1 MKNENLTAEVLPV
14 SHITGGKVDVKA
26 VENLM
31 WHDGFVGSFKN
42 ASPDSLVEES
52 GAYIYSDVFEV
63 PKKGT
68 TVYFFDIPGKNAA
81 GVEYAGNT
89 VYVFSNWKCE
99 GDEWVLDTSK
109 RNPFGAQQVEYED
122 VGSCRMFSYT
132 TDEDNVALRICYPS
146 PVGKEGGQAPSAVY
160 LSNVIEPV
168 AEKGKVVDAS
178 YVNGAGEVE
187 RYRIYLPEC
196 YGEKVCKAVFSIG
209 GDHSAVEAIAEA
221 KENIVEV
228 AYDNEGN
235 ALTFIDTIV
244 KNYKLSH
251 ALLYFVGDEKI
262 IADSNGCF
270 LSHTESA
277 TTLADIHTLVSA
289 EPEYYYP
296 ILEGAVMYAMGD
308 SYIHARELG
317 MRNSWVNRVGNKYC
331 MDFVN
336 YGISGSTMS
345 NNPTGNPMF
354 IRIKSMGE
362 GDADIIIIEGGR
374 NDVSH
379 NRLLGD
385 MDSRDAETI
394 VGALNVMIDYSLEKY
409 PHALIVAVT
418 PWYNT
423 TSRGKETGVSNT
435 DAAEAVVEAVAYRK
449 DPRVVCINASDRE
462 LSGIDMND
470 AECRQNFAVDGGI
483 SHLNLAGMKRV
494 QPYFERVIAE
504 GLSALRK

>member
-1 MKNENLTAEVLPV
+1 MKNSGLTAEILPI
-14 SHITGGKVDVKA
+14 SHITGGKVDVKMLD
-26 VENLM
+26 ELN

-42 ASPDSLVEES
+42 SSPDSLVE
-52 GAYIYSDVFEV
+52 GDGGYIYSDVFEV
-63 PKKGT
+63 SKKGT
-68 TVYFFDIPGKNAA
+68 TIYFFDIPGKNAA
-81 GVEYAGNT
+81 GVEFAGNS
-89 VYVFSNWKCE
+89 VYVFSNWKLE
-99 GDEWVLDTSK
+99 NGEWVLDTSK

-122 VGSCRMFSYT
+122 VGGFRMFSYT

-146 PVGKEGGQAPSAVY
+146 PLGKDGGKSPSNVY
-160 LSNVIEPV
+160 LSTVIEPV
-168 AEKGKVVDAS
+168 SERGRLVSAS
-178 YVNGAGEVE
+178 YLNGAGKVE
-187 RYRIYLPEC
+187 SYSIYIPEC

-221 KENIVEV
+221 KENIVAV
-228 AYDNEGN
+228 AYDNEEN
-235 ALTFIDTIV
+235 ALTFVDTIV

-251 ALLYFVGDEKI
+251 ALLYFVGSKEI
-262 IADSNGCF
+262 IADSSGCF

-277 TTLADIHTLVSA
+277 TNIDAVHALIAT

-317 MRNSWVNRVGNKYC
+317 MRNSWVNRLGNKYC

-362 GDADIIIIEGGR
+362 NDADIIIIEGGR

-379 NRLLGD
+379 NRLLGEK
-385 MDSRDAETI
+385 DSRDAETI
-394 VGALNVMIDYSLEKY
+394 VGAMNVMIDYSLEKY

-470 AECRQNFAVDGGI
+470 AECRQKFAVDGGI

-504 GLSALRK
+504 GLSSLRK